1 MELLKLYWLPDQ
13 PLHDPDLPAGW
24 QITHFQPGTDVSAWC
39 SCLRGGNLI
48 DDCAS
53 DADAYARDILGIPDI
68 DPARDILFLD
78 HNGEHVGTVT
88 AFVYEATNIGDV
100 HMVGIRADHRGQ
112 GLSQYLIAAAQ
123 KALRA
128 RGVRFVSLTTGES
141 RPAALRAYLRAGF
154 LPVEYDYRMEQ
165 RWQAVMEKFGIDRLQ
180 MLYEDGTPFRLL
192 ERGKTAPKV
201 RIGVLGAGRGLTI
214 MEYCRAGDNAA
225 LVAVCDRDPAC
236 LKTAQDRFGDSVAYY
251 TDFDAFLAHDMDL
264 VVLANYANAHAPF
277 AIRALNAG
285 KHVFSELLPVQ
296 TMQEAVAL
304 VEAVERSGK
313 LYIYGENCCFMPAV
327 RVMRKQFRSGWMGAF
342 QYGEGEYMHNCETDW
357 HHHSH
362 SEPDHW
368 RNTMTAFYY
377 CTHSIGPLIHVSGL
391 RPVSVVGFEAPFNA
405 KMRRMGAKAG
415 PFGMEVI
422 TLENG
427 AFLKSLHGVGPVK
440 YSLWYHC
447 EGDRGVLESARNI
460 EKTGGVAKL
469 YVDCDSREGADDGA
483 ITSLP
488 LTDGLSDLAEGFD
501 HGGADYYLLYN
512 ACEAVKGNKQAEI
525 IDVYEAMDMF
535 LPGMFAY
542 FSVLA
547 GNTPQAIP
555 DLRDPAQRERWRN
568 DRRCTDPAVAGDQL
582 LPSYSKGNPEIPPE
596 IYAGLRAKLEAD
608 WAKEAAEK
616 EQKQ

>member
-13 PLHDPDLPAGW
+13 PLYDPPLPEGYSIVPFDP
-24 QITHFQPGTDVSAWC
+24 QTDVSAWC
-39 SCLRGGNLI
+39 DCLRGGALI
-48 DDCAS
+48 DDCKT
-53 DADAYARDILGIPDI
+53 DADAYARDIQSIPDL
-68 DPARDILFLD
+68 DPAKDVLFLD
-78 HNGEHVGTVT
+78 YHGAHVGTVT
-88 AFVYEATNIGDV
+88 AFVYTASNIGDV
-100 HMVGIRADHRGQ
+100 HMVGIRADMRGQ
-112 GLSQYLIAAAQ
+112 GLSKYLIAAAQ
-123 KALRA
+123 KQLLA
-128 RGVRFVSLTTGES
+128 RKVRFVSLTTGES

-154 LPVEYDYRMEQ
+154 LPVEYDYRMQ
-165 RWQAVMEKFGIDRLQ
+165 TRWEAVLRQLEIDSIQ
-180 MLYEDGTPFRLL
+180 MLYEDGTPYKMLYKD
-192 ERGKTAPKV
+192 KTDPKV
-201 RIGVLGAGRGLTI
+201 RFGVLGAGRGMTI
-214 MEYCRAGDNAA
+214 MEYCRAGDNAELA
-225 LVAVCDRDPAC
+225 AVCDCDPAC
-236 LKTAQDRFGDSVAYY
+236 LASARDRFGDSVAYY
-251 TDFDAFLAHDMDL
+251 SDFDEFLKHDMDL

-313 LYIYGENCCFMPAV
+313 LYLYGENCCFMPAV
-327 RVMRKQFRSGWMGAF
+327 RAMRKQFRSGWMGAF

-362 SEPDHW
+362 SDPNHW

-377 CTHSIGPLIHVSGL
+377 CTHSIGPLIHIAGL
-391 RPVSVVGFEAPFNA
+391 RPVSVVGFEAPFNR
-405 KMRRMGAKAG
+405 KMFRMGAKAA

-427 AFLKSLHGVGPVK
+427 AILKSLHGVGPVK

-460 EKTGGVAKL
+460 QNCGGVAKL

-488 LTDGLSDLAEGFD
+488 LTDGLSEFAEGFD

-512 ACEAVKGNKQAEI
+512 ACEAVKGNRQAEI
-525 IDVYEAMDMF
+525 IDVYEALDMF

-542 FSVLA
+542 FSVLE
-547 GNTPQAIP
+547 GNTPQQIP
-555 DLRDPAQRERWRN
+555 DLRDPAQRDRWRS

-582 LPSYSKGNPEIPPE
+582 IPSYSKGNPEIPAE

-608 WAKEAAEK
+608 WAKEK
-616 EQKQ
+616 EQKQQS